1 MTTYLPNLAYAKK
14 ELARLHGIRA
24 YLANRI
30 IECQTVFADHKYSAV
45 WVKEYKA
52 RLRDNVWPAIKECEA
67 YIASKA

>member
-1 MTTYLPNLAYAKK
+1 MIYLPNVPHAKK

-30 IECQTVFADHKYSAV
+30 IECETVLAGHKSSAT
-45 WVKEYKA
+45 WVKVYKA

>member
-1 MTTYLPNLAYAKK
+1 MTYLPNIAYAKK

-30 IECQTVFADHKYSAV
+30 IECETVFADHKYSAM
-45 WVKEYKA
+45 WVREYKA

-67 YIASKA
+67 YIASEA